1 MVFRGLDKHWSA
13 KARRQLVG
21 WCLTE
26 SRLAV
31 PAVTQ
36 CFKDQPSEI
45 PATVFDRHTDVL
57 LRLKVRMFGL
67 SGGFS
72 VQPRS
77 VTYSWTVQF
86 FRYGGLYKYLKCAN
100 RRRRLVKVMKG
111 EKERF
116 QNPLY

>member
-13 KARRQLVG
+13 KATRLLVG

-45 PATVFDRHTDVL
+45 PATVFDRHTAVL

-67 SGGFS
+67 SVVVFS
-72 VQPRS
+72 VQPSS

-86 FRYGGLYKYLKCAN
+86 FRYGGLCKYLKCAI
-100 RRRRLVKVMKG
+100 RR
-111 EKERF
+111 
-116 QNPLY
+116 